1 MPELTLKVL
10 ALRRLERIK
19 TKTSF
24 VRSDAVIRFPSCF
37 HAICSTLCL
46 NKQEAWGLLKTMQAE
61 GMIEIVPYHGV
72 RLSRLDA
79 N

>member
-1 MPELTLKVL
+1 MHELTLEVL

-24 VRSDAVIRFPSCF
+24 VRTNAVIRFPNCF

-46 NKQEAWGLLKTMQAE
+46 NKQEAWGLLKAMEAE
-61 GMIEIVPYHGV
+61 GMIEIVPYHGI
-72 RLSRLDA
+72 RLNCLGS